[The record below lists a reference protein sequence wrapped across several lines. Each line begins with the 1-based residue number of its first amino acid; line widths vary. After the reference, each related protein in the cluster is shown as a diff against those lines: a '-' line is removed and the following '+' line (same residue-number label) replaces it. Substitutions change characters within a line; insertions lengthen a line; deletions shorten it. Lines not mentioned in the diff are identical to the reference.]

1 MKCISVL
8 SVAEH
13 GIIPTLMFWI
23 DFFFFQMGFYH
34 STADLPESNSTL
46 EWCRTPLEKLNLQGA
61 MTSQSHRAVP
71 RLEASF

>member
-1 MKCISVL
+1 MHFVL

-13 GIIPTLMFWI
+13 GIIPTLMFRI
-23 DFFFFQMGFYH
+23 DFFFQMGFYH

-61 MTSQSHRAVP
+61 MTSQSHGAVL
-71 RLEASF
+71 RLGAPF